1 MILGF
6 IIFFTILGFLIA
18 LFTKSK
24 VDAYTFIISISILW
38 VFIMGPW
45 AIATFIELV
54 IGYTIGNF
62 FFGEP
67 IEDVDTI
74 DLNTTFNSPE
84 DGYKGFSNNK
94 KGRQNGKEY
103 VNNNLITDVKEIE
116 LKRVE
121 LITL

>member
-38 VFIMGPW
+38 IFIMGPW

-67 IEDVDTI
+67 TEDVDTI

-84 DGYKGFSNNK
+84 DGYEGFSNNK
-94 KGRQNGKEY
+94 QEGEEY
-103 VNNNLITDVKEIE
+103 VDSKARPLEEV
-116 LKRVE
+116 LKLNKPKLSLPV
-121 LITL
+121 L